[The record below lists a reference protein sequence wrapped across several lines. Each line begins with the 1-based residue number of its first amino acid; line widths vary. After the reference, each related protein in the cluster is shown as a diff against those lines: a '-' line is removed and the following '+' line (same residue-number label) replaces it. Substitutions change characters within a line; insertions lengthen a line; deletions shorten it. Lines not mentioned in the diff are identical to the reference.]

1 MKGSSTKR
9 AVFMDGRQKKN
20 GSSTKKADF
29 VDDQM
34 ITMI

>member
-9 AVFMDGRQKKN
+9 AVFMDGRQKNN
-20 GSSTKKADF
+20 GSSTIQADI

-34 ITMI
+34 ATMI

>member
-1 MKGSSTKR
+1 
-9 AVFMDGRQKKN
+9 MDGRQKNN